1 MSDNTDDETTMF
13 QRGARRLLRT
23 DDTEVKKHRAVILM
37 LVLASV
43 LGALTTKRLVRAT
56 RASGDYGFAAHSLF
70 NTMSF
75 GMYGLVA
82 GVPAVTAAPPAF
94 MPPPGM

>member
-1 MSDNTDDETTMF
+1 MLSATLALGFNF
-13 QRGARRLLRT
+13 NAPLPAQS
-23 DDTEVKKHRAVILM
+23 RAVR
-37 LVLASV
+37 ASV
-43 LGALTTKRLVRAT
+43 LGALTTKRLVRAN

-75 GMYGLVA
+75 GVYGLVA
-82 GVPAVTAAPPAF
+82 GVPAVTASAAPAF